1 MLNLSL
7 PPLSI
12 GVTIARLALFGKTEL
27 RILLFIA
34 VVRGLS
40 KNCFDNLTSL
50 AGILS
55 SPVAT
60 CVFSSPKSL
69 EISNS
74 DTSLKL
80 KLI

>member
-1 MLNLSL
+1 MLNLPL

-12 GVTIARLALFGKTEL
+12 GVTIAPLALFGQTEF

-34 VVRGLS
+34 FLGGLS

-55 SPVAT
+55 SPVAHAFLAHRK
-60 CVFSSPKSL
+60 VWKY
-69 EISNS
+69 
-74 DTSLKL
+74 
-80 KLI
+80 LIPTLL